1 MSWIEEFFLDFTLTG
16 IWGIVFIVFGAAW
29 LMMMLYYWLV
39 FSRLAFYNPGKK
51 EKNME
56 FPSVSIVIAAR
67 NEYTNLSS
75 FLPEVLEQDYPE
87 YEVIVVND
95 ASDDDSVELLDEL
108 KRKYPH
114 LNVLNLRENINF
126 FKGKKFPLSLGIRSA
141 KYEHLLLTDADC
153 RPSGKQWIKTMMSH
167 YRPGVEI
174 VLGYG
179 KYAESGSLL
188 NLLQRYDTLFTA
200 MQYFSLALAGMPYMG
215 VGRNLSYKKQLF
227 NSVKGFSSHYRVQSG
242 DDDLFINKVA
252 QKSNTAICTES
263 EGHTI
268 SQRATSFARWIRQK
282 RRHMTTGK
290 FYKSKHKFLLGLLSI
305 TRLVFWG
312 TLIALLIR
320 LFNTAWVVSAALLM
334 LAIFLLMVK
343 KSMSKLKEK
352 KLFLISPILDI
363 LLLVIYLF
371 INFANLIRKP
381 DKWK

>member
-1 MSWIEEFFLDFTLTG
+1 MNWIREIFLDFTISG
-16 IWGIVFIVFGAAW
+16 VWGIVFLVFGAAW
-29 LMMMLYYWLV
+29 LIMMLYYWGL
-39 FSRLAFYNPGKK
+39 FSRLAFYKPAKR
-51 EKNME
+51 EKSEE
-56 FPSVSIVIAAR
+56 FPPVSIVIAAR

-75 FLPEVLEQDYPE
+75 FLPEILEQEYPE

-95 ASDDDSVELLDEL
+95 ASHDDSVELLDEF
-108 KRKYPH
+108 KRKYKH

-141 KYEHLLLTDADC
+141 KHEHLLLTDADC
-153 RPSGKQWIKTMMSH
+153 KPAGKHWIKTMMSH

-179 KYAESGSLL
+179 KYHAPGGLL

-200 MQYFSLALAGMPYMG
+200 MQYFSFALAGMPYMG

-227 NSVKGFSSHYRVQSG
+227 NSVKGFSSHYRIKSG
-242 DDDLFINKVA
+242 DDDLFVKQVA
-252 QKSNTAICTES
+252 KKSNTAICTES

-268 SQRATSFARWIRQK
+268 SQRITSFPRWIRQK

-290 FYKSKHKFLLGLLSI
+290 YYKPKHKFLLGLLSI
-305 TRLVFWG
+305 IRLVFWG

-320 LFNTAWVVSAALLM
+320 LFNTAWVVSAAFLM
-334 LAIFLLMVK
+334 LVSFLVIVK
-343 KSMSKLKEK
+343 KSMSKLEEK
-352 KLFLISPILDI
+352 KMLLISPLLDI